1 MKRALSRLRQCVD
14 TQNVSFDLYPAT
26 ALPPEF
32 LRMYS
37 SNKQN
42 LHKSSS
48 SLVILILIL
57 FVGEDTNTD
66 VFGSIPSVDTDSYC
80 TLPSVEQIKSKE
92 LGFVMISF
100 Y

>member
-1 MKRALSRLRQCVD
+1 M
-14 TQNVSFDLYPAT
+14 F
-26 ALPPEF
+26 F
-32 LRMYS
+32 RMYF

-57 FVGEDTNTD
+57 FVGVDTNTD
-66 VFGSIPSVDTDSYC
+66 VFGSIPSVSTDSYC
-80 TLPSVEQIKSKE
+80 TSPSVEQIKSEE
-92 LGFVMISF
+92 LGCVLISF